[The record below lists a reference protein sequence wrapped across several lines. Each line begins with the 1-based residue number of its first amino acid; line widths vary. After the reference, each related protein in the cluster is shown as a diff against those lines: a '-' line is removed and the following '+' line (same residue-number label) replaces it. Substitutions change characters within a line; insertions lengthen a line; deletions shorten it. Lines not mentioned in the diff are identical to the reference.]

1 MTDIK
6 FLLIDDMS
14 SMRGVTKMFLMDA
27 GYTNVEEADDGD
39 SALAM
44 LKRNHYDFII
54 CDWDMPKMT
63 GLELLKEVRQ
73 DDKLKNLPFLMLTA
87 TNKIEKVKA
96 AIDAGVSDYIA
107 KPFQPQVLVDKIRH
121 CISKH

>member
-1 MTDIK
+1 MSDTK

-27 GYTNVEEADDGD
+27 GYTNVEEAADGE
-39 SALAM
+39 SALQM
-44 LKRNHYDFII
+44 LKRHHYEFII

-73 DDKLKNLPFLMLTA
+73 DEKLKHLPFLMLTA
-87 TNKIEKVKA
+87 TNQIEKVKT
-96 AIDAGVSDYIA
+96 AIEEGVSDYIA
-107 KPFQPQVLVDKIRH
+107 KPFQPQVLVDKINS
-121 CISKH
+121 CLAKH

>member
-27 GYTNVEEADDGD
+27 GYTSIDEAADGS
-39 SALAM
+39 SALKM
-44 LKRNHYDFII
+44 LQNHQYEFII

-63 GLELLKEVRQ
+63 GLELLIEVRK
-73 DDKLKNLPFLMLTA
+73 DEKLKHLPFLMLTA
-87 TNKIEKVKA
+87 TNKLEKVKA
-96 AIDAGVSDYIA
+96 AIEAGVSDYIA
-107 KPFQPQVLVDKIRH
+107 KPFQPQVLVDKIND
-121 CISKH
+121 CLAKH